1 MREANWW
8 QCGAIADNGA
18 DSPSCCT
25 APPAL
30 RASDSY
36 QHFNT
41 KKVTRIMCSLT
52 KKISS
57 LAFACCGLISPA
69 ALLADPEILAHDAL
83 FNSDEPLAITLTGP
97 FKTLDKQRDKT
108 AEYEVGSLSYDGPDG
123 PINIETRYTPRGNF
137 RLEKENCS
145 HAQLWLNLK
154 KKQTRETLFAN
165 QNKLKLVVQCRDS
178 NRYQSYLRKEYQ
190 AYRMLN
196 LITDTSYRVRWLTVT
211 YQDLQGKKP
220 RTQPAFLIE
229 HKSRVAD
236 RLNLNTVDAERIS
249 RTELDPEHATLAA
262 LFNYFVGNADFSMIA
277 GTGGS
282 CCHNS
287 KLFRADDGPYIP
299 VIYDFDSSGYVD
311 APYAITPAKL
321 GLRNIR
327 QRIYR
332 GFCTDPEVL
341 DGVLNEFRDKRESLL
356 AIASETDFSSKRSAR
371 KGVSYLEDF
380 YDVIDDPK
388 RFKTKITEVCR

>member
-1 MREANWW
+1 MLSTSMPKMPRKMT
-8 QCGAIADNGA
+8 CSI
-18 DSPSCCT
+18 
-25 APPAL
+25 
-30 RASDSY
+30 
-36 QHFNT
+36 T
-41 KKVTRIMCSLT
+41 KTINLLT
-52 KKISS
+52 
-57 LAFACCGLISPA
+57 FACCGLIAPT
-69 ALLADPEILAHDAL
+69 ALLANTAISPHDPL

-97 FKTLDKQRDKT
+97 FKTLDKQRDKS
-108 AEYEVGSLSYDGPDG
+108 AEYEVGSLSYAGPDG

-154 KKQTRETLFAN
+154 KKQTKKTVFAN
-165 QNKLKLVVQCRDS
+165 QNKLKLVVQCKDS
-178 NRYQSYLRKEYQ
+178 SRYQSYLRKEYQ

-196 LITDTSYRVRWLTVT
+196 LITEASYRVRWLTVT
-211 YQDLQGKKP
+211 YQDLNGKKP
-220 RTQPAFLIE
+220 RTQAAFLIE

-236 RLNLNTVDAERIS
+236 RLNLDTVDAERIG
-249 RTELDPEHATLAA
+249 RTELDPDHATRAA

-277 GTGGS
+277 GQEGS
-282 CCHNS
+282 CCHNA
-287 KLFRADDGPYIP
+287 KLFRVDDESPYIP

-321 GLRNIR
+321 GLRNVR
-327 QRIYR
+327 QRLYR

-341 DGVLNEFRDKRESLL
+341 DGALDEFRVERESIL
-356 AIASETDFSSKRSAR
+356 AIAAETDYMSKRNAR

-388 RFKTKITEVCR
+388 RLKKKIIEVCR

>member
-1 MREANWW
+1 M
-8 QCGAIADNGA
+8 
-18 DSPSCCT
+18 
-25 APPAL
+25 
-30 RASDSY
+30 
-36 QHFNT
+36 
-41 KKVTRIMCSLT
+41 TRSLT
-52 KKISS
+52 KTISV
-57 LAFACCGLISPA
+57 LALACCGLIAPTVA
-69 ALLADPEILAHDAL
+69 LADAATLPHDPL

-97 FKTLDKQRDKT
+97 FKTLDKQRDKS
-108 AEYEVGSLSYDGPDG
+108 AEYEVGSLSYEGPDG
-123 PINIETRYTPRGNF
+123 AIRIETRYTPRGNF

-154 KKQTRETLFAN
+154 KKQTKKTIFAN

-196 LITDTSYRVRWLTVT
+196 LMTEASYRVRWLSVT
-211 YQDLQGKKP
+211 YRDPKGRKL
-220 RTQPAFLIE
+220 RTQAAFLIE

-236 RLNLNTVDAERIS
+236 RLNLNPVDEQRIN
-249 RTELDPEHATLAA
+249 RTELDPIHATRAA
-262 LFNYFVGNADFSMIA
+262 LFNYFIGNADFSIVA
-277 GTGGS
+277 ATEGK
-282 CCHNS
+282 CCHNA
-287 KLFRADDGPYIP
+287 KLLRADDESPYVP

-321 GLRNIR
+321 GLRNVR

-332 GFCTDPEVL
+332 GFCTEPEVL
-341 DGVLNEFRDKRESLL
+341 DGSLDEFRAQREALL
-356 AIASETDFSSKRSAR
+356 SIAAKTDNMSKRNAR

-388 RFKTKITEVCR
+388 RLKKKIIEVCR